1 LLLFIYRRQT
11 KTKEEA
17 KLDPEALKQLRMQG
31 GGEQLEYVKVQ
42 DIVSK
47 YFCKADEV
55 SLKTKNYFYFVVLSK
70 SELFDF
76 IRLEEKQTYGFN

>member
-1 LLLFIYRRQT
+1 MILSCFQIFNRRQT

-47 YFCKADEV
+47 YFFKADEV
-55 SLKTKNYFYFVVLSK
+55 
-70 SELFDF
+70 
-76 IRLEEKQTYGFN
+76 KQINRFSHTFKKQIFAN